1 MLERVYFDV
10 LLLGM
15 FPAAASAALSG
26 HFSGLGKTWTVLA
39 VTAAAT
45 AVNAAFD
52 YGLVFGAWG
61 LPRMGITGA
70 AAATVLSQVVSL
82 AAYLALILRR
92 REGDR
97 FGFRSGWRFDP
108 GLFRQLLR
116 YGFPSGLQVFLETS
130 GFTAFLLLVGGLGTD
145 ALAATNIAFSINHLA
160 FMPMLGFG
168 MAAAIMVGQRLGQN
182 RPDLAETAAWSAFA
196 MTFVYMTLLSAAFC
210 FAPGMFLAPYS
221 VQGDPARFAPV
232 AALAANLLKFI
243 ALYSLFDTANVVFA
257 AAIKGAGDTRF
268 ALWASLSLS
277 WGLMVVPSVVVLRFL
292 GGTLYHLWAFATLYI
307 VVIGVVFFARF
318 LGGKWKSF
326 RVIEPRLM
334 EREIARP

>member
-1 MLERVYFDV
+1 
-10 LLLGM
+10 
-15 FPAAASAALSG
+15 
-26 HFSGLGKTWTVLA
+26 
-39 VTAAAT
+39 
-45 AVNAAFD
+45 
-52 YGLVFGAWG
+52 
-61 LPRMGITGA
+61 
-70 AAATVLSQVVSL
+70 
-82 AAYLALILRR
+82 
-92 REGDR
+92 
-97 FGFRSGWRFDP
+97 
-108 GLFRQLLR
+108 
-116 YGFPSGLQVFLETS
+116 
-130 GFTAFLLLVGGLGTD
+130 
-145 ALAATNIAFSINHLA
+145 
-160 FMPMLGFG
+160 
-168 MAAAIMVGQRLGQN
+168 
-182 RPDLAETAAWSAFA
+182 
-196 MTFVYMTLLSAAFC
+196 
-210 FAPGMFLAPYS
+210 
-221 VQGDPARFAPV
+221 V